1 MLIHIT
7 GPPGSGKSHIGSKL
21 SKLPNTVI
29 IDTDEIFDEHGLKIL
44 HKYHFRNL
52 QNEDAFYAEIKKMN
66 DNRLKKILKDAKD
79 KGKNIVFVGLNH
91 DGLDLD
97 GIVDHGF
104 VINISSAQLFKQ
116 YNLRTL
122 DAIQNKYNEIKKLLG
137 SDKNVMQIV
146 NILVLKYK
154 IRTGLVCHYFEDIKK
169 MIDWCKSN
177 AKKTGYQYKKSS
189 DIIKSTSITGPAQ

>member
-79 KGKNIVFVGLNH
+79 KGKNIVFVGPQRC
-91 DGLDLD
+91 GSA
-97 GIVDHGF
+97 F
-104 VINISSAQLFKQ
+104 SSK
-116 YNLRTL
+116 
-122 DAIQNKYNEIKKLLG
+122 
-137 SDKNVMQIV
+137 
-146 NILVLKYK
+146 
-154 IRTGLVCHYFEDIKK
+154 
-169 MIDWCKSN
+169 
-177 AKKTGYQYKKSS
+177 
-189 DIIKSTSITGPAQ
+189 